1 MVEDT
6 MKSKRTKKCYDLF
19 CPQCGMSI
27 TVKSAKECPGSDVM
41 FVCCG
46 ESMKIKK

>member
-1 MVEDT
+1 

-19 CPQCGMSI
+19 CPSCGMSI
-27 TVKSAKECPGSDVM
+27 TVKSAKENPGTDVM